1 MRLTLRPSERRIL
14 FTALVHQLIYK
25 FPRVKCT
32 MAITTVGKTMN
43 AGIINIIGY
52 RRGAKCDNNGTRRD
66 NNGITININLI
77 TINIITI
84 SNIII

>member
-1 MRLTLRPSERRIL
+1 
-14 FTALVHQLIYK
+14 
-25 FPRVKCT
+25 

-52 RRGAKCDNNGTRRD
+52 RRGAKRDNNGTRRD

-77 TINIITI
+77 TINIITF